1 MSKGMEYKRRKPV
14 LRLDRWL
21 VKWVTRTPIIETAVV
36 AITVSRQYSHVNM
49 PGDGNS
55 PRDRM

>member
-36 AITVSRQYSHVNM
+36 AITVIRQYSYVNV
-49 PGDGNS
+49 PGDGNL